1 MISRVTLA
9 LWGPAIA
16 VAAIGMVL
24 GLLHS
29 PPGADMFWDKVLHAG
44 SYFTFAILLV
54 RATHGGFAPPRPGP
68 TLQAFLIA
76 MGHGV
81 LIEIV
86 QAFVPWREAS
96 VGDALADAVGA
107 LLGVALVALWYVP
120 RRGRALS

>member
-1 MISRVTLA
+1 MISRDSWL
-9 LWGPAIA
+9 LWGPAAA

-29 PPGADMFWDKVLHAG
+29 PPGATMFWDKLLHAG
-44 SYFTFAILLV
+44 SYFTFSVLLM
-54 RATHGGFAPPRPGP
+54 RSTHGGFAPPRPGP

-96 VGDALADAVGA
+96 VGDAVADAVGA
-107 LLGVALVALWYVP
+107 LLGVVIVALWYVP
-120 RRGRALS
+120 RRAAVR